1 MEKSG
6 PGPTQSLETG
16 SKLRTVAGSGPAV
29 GLLLVVRPGTGQLR
43 AVVVDAPAL
52 ARGGV
57 ALHGLVGT
65 VLLAAVRHVQ
75 LARRYPRL
83 VGLMLRARAETT
95 LTDID

>member
-1 MEKSG
+1 MKKSG

-65 VLLAAVRHVQ
+65 VRLAAARHVQ
-75 LARRYPRL
+75 LARRDPRL
-83 VGLMLRARAETT
+83 VGLMLRAETT